1 VFPVILLSALL
12 HLSLYVLL
20 SLSLSLS
27 ISLYLSLSLSLS
39 PPPLFPDKKFP
50 ALDPSLVTSNLY
62 SRLHNILV
70 VYIISKSKFNM
81 QIMICILTFQI
92 KNNGIL

>member
-27 ISLYLSLSLSLS
+27 ISLSLSLS